1 VPNGIDGHGA
11 SLTRLDS
18 YGAVESYV
26 RRMFRLSLDEVL
38 QAACASGRLP
48 QVLGSLVSVN
58 ARLDQIR
65 SYSNGIMSSEYRGTL
80 AVQGV
85 SYRFV
90 YHVFTK
96 ADGDVLD
103 GDLQQLEPLG
113 WQARIVIG

>member
-1 VPNGIDGHGA
+1 MA
-11 SLTRLDS
+11 STDTADRHLTRMDP
-18 YGAVESYV
+18 YGAVESYL

-38 QAACASGRLP
+38 QSACASGRLP
-48 QVLGSLVSVN
+48 QALAGLVSVN
-58 ARLDQIR
+58 ARLDRTR
-65 SYSNGIMSSEYRGTL
+65 SHGNGITSSEYAGTL
-80 AVQGV
+80 DVQGV

-103 GDLQQLEPLG
+103 GDLQVLEPLG